1 MRGVKRRNR
10 GKEISVFELD
20 VGAALADERNHGGLE
35 EIHGDVEA
43 SGQKTDFHDAVEL
56 DLGNAASD
64 QRVCVAEYK
73 IEMERGVPIVY
84 DLLIAQVHDSAVM
97 TAQLLHRLFNVRNIN
112 VNRILCMTAYNRTY
126 F

>member
-35 EIHGDVEA
+35 EIHRDVEA

-97 TAQLLHRLFNVRNIN
+97 TAQLLH
-112 VNRILCMTAYNRTY
+112 
-126 F
+126 